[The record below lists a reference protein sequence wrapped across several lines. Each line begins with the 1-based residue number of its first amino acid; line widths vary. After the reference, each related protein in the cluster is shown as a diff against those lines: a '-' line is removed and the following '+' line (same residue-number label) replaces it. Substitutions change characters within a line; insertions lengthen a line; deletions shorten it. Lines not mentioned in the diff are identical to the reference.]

1 MTKDEMIALLKKDVV
16 PALGCTEPV
25 CVALCA
31 AHAGYGITGDIKEIT
46 VVTNSG
52 IYKNGMS
59 AGIPNC
65 PHVGLDWASAIG
77 ANLKNPHK
85 SMELFSDTT
94 AETLAC
100 AKVLLDEGKVTVT
113 VDKNMRSLYVK
124 CTIVTDKET
133 NTCIIQNAHTN
144 VVFLE
149 RNGNILIDEEPGNV
163 KNVNDASVAS
173 LMAMKIFEIRQLVDS
188 ASEEEL
194 LFMLDGVQMNQD
206 LACYTEEGTLG
217 VGLAD
222 SIREDMTTNVF
233 SNDLMTNVVLKVTAG
248 IENRL
253 HGCILPTMS
262 SSGSGAKGLMVILPV
277 SEVAKA
283 KNVPQAKIVRAL
295 AFAHL
300 LNRYINAY
308 VGKLAP
314 MCSCVVGASTAT
326 SAGITYMLGGTDEQ
340 IGFAIRNMT
349 GTVAGMLCDGGKI
362 GCAMKGATGSFAAL
376 MSAMHALKNVVL
388 RISDGI
394 CAATPEQCIKNMAQ
408 IGNNGMKDM
417 DLEILDIMTSK

>member
-1 MTKDEMIALLKKDVV
+1 MTKEEMLALLKRDVV

-31 AHAGYGITGDIKEIT
+31 AYAGCGLTGRIEYIK

-77 ANLKNPHK
+77 ANLRNPQK

-94 AETLAC
+94 PEILALS
-100 AKVLLDEGKVTVT
+100 KELLDAGKVMVS
-113 VDKNMRSLYVK
+113 VDKDMRSLYVK
-124 CTIVTDKET
+124 CEICTDKEM

-144 VVFLE
+144 VVYLE
-149 RNGNILIDEEPGNV
+149 RNGQVLVQKASEVTNT
-163 KNVNDASVAS
+163 VNDPAVTE
-173 LMAMKIFEIRQLVDS
+173 LMGMKLADIRQMVDS

-194 LFMLDGVQMNQD
+194 SFLLDGVHMNQE
-206 LACYTEEGTLG
+206 LACYTENSTLG
-217 VGLAD
+217 IGLAD
-222 SIREDMTTNVF
+222 SIREDMTKDVF
-233 SNDLMTNVVLKVTAG
+233 SNDLMTKVVLKVTAG

-253 HGCILPTMS
+253 HGCTLPTMS
-262 SSGSGAKGLMVILPV
+262 SSGSGAKGLMVILPI

-283 KNVPQAKIVRAL
+283 KNVPTLKMVRAL

-340 IGFAIRNMT
+340 IGFAVRNMT

-388 RISDGI
+388 RASDGI
-394 CAATPEQCIKNMAQ
+394 CAKTPEQCIRNMAR

-417 DLEILDIMTSK
+417 DFEILDIMTGE